1 LLDGIVIKMSVC
13 VAGKTAPVF
22 LTFNIVLVVDAAVFF
37 VELPESGVINAE
49 DLGNSVNLS

>member
-1 LLDGIVIKMSVC
+1 MSVC

-22 LTFNIVLVVDAAVFF
+22 LTFNIVLVVGAAVFF

-49 DLGNSVNLS
+49 DLGDSINLS